1 MKNAHR
7 MWEVIRENPTGI
19 TLECYCFLTSLFS
32 LYFMLA
38 GEKVVIPVSNY
49 MLCVTNV
56 RSYKNLIL
64 TSEKRNTCCV

>member
-19 TLECYCFLTSLFS
+19 TVECYCFLTSLFS
-32 LYFMLA
+32 LYFMLS

-64 TSEKRNTCCV
+64 TREKRNTCCV